1 MIAVEN
7 VSKIFGSQKA
17 VDSVSFTVQTGEVV
31 GFLGPNGAGKSTTM
45 RMITGF
51 LPPSSGRVTLDGID
65 VALSPIP
72 CKHKIGYLPESAAV
86 YLDME
91 VSDFLV
97 FLGGMRGLAGP
108 QLTSAIKRVVVQCQL
123 QKVLG
128 RTIQTLSK
136 GYRQRVGLA
145 QALLHDPAVLVL
157 DEPTVGLDPN
167 QILEIRELIREIGKT
182 KTVLLSSHIL
192 QEVTATC
199 SRVIIINDGH
209 IVAQGTP
216 DELTSSENSVYRV
229 TVQGAAEVVKMGL
242 VKLPGFV
249 AISSLEELGQSV
261 TARVVLSGIEDKSAA
276 IFGLAVAKGWV
287 LTELGR
293 ERRSL
298 EDVFQKLTGGE
309 INSQRQ

>member
-7 VSKIFGSQKA
+7 VSKIFGAQKA
-17 VDSVSFTVQTGEVV
+17 VEDVSFTVQTGEVV

-51 LPPSSGRVTLDGID
+51 LPPTSGRVTLDGID
-65 VALSPIP
+65 VAKAPIS
-72 CKHKIGYLPESAAV
+72 CKRKTGYLPESAAV

-97 FLGGMRGLAGP
+97 FLGGMRGLSGTA
-108 QLTSAIKRVVVQCQL
+108 LISAIKRVVMQCQL

-145 QALLHDPAVLVL
+145 QALLHDPAVLIL

-182 KTVLLSSHIL
+182 KTILLSSHIL

-199 SRVIIINDGH
+199 SRVIIINNGH

-216 DELTSSENSVYRV
+216 DELTSSENSFYRM
-229 TVQGAAEVVKMGL
+229 TVQGTKDAVQMGLAKLASFVSIASLEVV
-242 VKLPGFV
+242 
-249 AISSLEELGQSV
+249 GQSV
-261 TARVVLSGIEDKSAA
+261 KVRVVLSGNEDKSAA
-276 IFGLAVAKGWV
+276 IFGLAVAKGWI
-287 LTELGR
+287 LTELVR

-309 INSQRQ
+309 AHLAES